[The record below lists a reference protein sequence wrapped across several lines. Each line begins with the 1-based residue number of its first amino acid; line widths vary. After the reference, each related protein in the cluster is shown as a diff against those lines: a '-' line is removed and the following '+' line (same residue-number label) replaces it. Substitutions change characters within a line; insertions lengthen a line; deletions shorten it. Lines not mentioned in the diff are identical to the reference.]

1 MITELGNALQDI
13 LSAFGVEVAH
23 LKMTHND
30 VHRVEGVLCI
40 VTGLVEN
47 TGERKGIMSLEFS
60 EPAASFLLGIM
71 IGDPEGLTSEMGLSA
86 LSELATMICG
96 AFLTRLNATMIATP
110 PTGVVGKRIQGI
122 LNTMSVQKVSLPLGG
137 GTLTAGLSIS

>member
-86 LSELATMICG
+86 LSELA
-96 AFLTRLNATMIATP
+96 IATP